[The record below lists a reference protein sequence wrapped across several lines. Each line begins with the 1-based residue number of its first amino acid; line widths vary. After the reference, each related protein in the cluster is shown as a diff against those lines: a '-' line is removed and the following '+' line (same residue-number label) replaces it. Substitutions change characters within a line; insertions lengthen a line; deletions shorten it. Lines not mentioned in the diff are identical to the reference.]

1 MMFKKL
7 ILTIVFCCS
16 IASFGCNAQNKVK
29 NPSYGLMLK
38 TLLSH
43 SVEETTIDDLEVLE
57 KNNIIL
63 LDAREKR
70 EFEVS
75 HMNNALWVGYDDF
88 SPKRVKDIPKDAKVI
103 VYCSVGYR
111 SEKVSEQLLDLGY
124 TNVSNLYGGLFE
136 WVNQGNEVVT
146 DDTTTEK
153 VHAYDKLWGVWLDTE
168 KNNKIYR

>member
-1 MMFKKL
+1 MLKKL
-7 ILTIVFCCS
+7 ILAIICCCS
-16 IASFGCNAQNKVK
+16 VAFGCNAQNKVK

-43 SVEETTIDDLEVLE
+43 SVEETTVDDLEELE

-75 HMNNALWVGYDDF
+75 HMNNAQWVGYNDF

-124 TNVSNLYGGLFE
+124 TDVSNLYGGLFE

-146 DDTTTEK
+146 EDSTTEK
-153 VHAYDKLWGVWLDTE
+153 VHAYDKLWGIWVDTE
-168 KNNKIYR
+168 KDNKIYR

>member
-1 MMFKKL
+1 MFKKL
-7 ILTIVFCCS
+7 ILAIICCCS
-16 IASFGCNAQNKVK
+16 VVFGCNAQNKVK

-43 SVEETTIDDLEVLE
+43 SVEEATVDDLEELE
-57 KNNIIL
+57 KNDIIL

-75 HMNNALWVGYDDF
+75 HMKNAQWVGYDDF

-111 SEKVSEQLLDLGY
+111 SEKISEQLLDLGY
-124 TNVSNLYGGLFE
+124 TDVANLYGGLFE

-146 DDTTTEK
+146 EDSTTKK
-153 VHAYDKLWGVWLDTE
+153 VHAYDKTWGIWVDTE
-168 KNNKIYR
+168 KDNKIYR